1 MNNERI
7 PFDIPAID
15 NRKAAL
21 ALHLGVDSENQ
32 DDWDSIIEVKIHDLA
47 AHEKAAAR
55 SSSVFEFKNARY
67 YVDHIS
73 SGMQSESVVAF
84 NSNHWAI
91 KKASASAIE
100 CGNDGTS
107 RWSIKSPADLPATIR
122 LREAHC

>member
-1 MNNERI
+1 MKNERI

-73 SGMQSESVVAF
+73 SAMQSESVVAF

-100 CGNDGTS
+100 RGNDGTS
-107 RWSIKSPADLPATIR
+107 RWSIKNPADLPATIR